1 MFIKNGSFKKYTH
14 IISYV
19 PPTIIIQ
26 PRGDIKN
33 VGSDYTFTIS
43 ARGSRPLTY
52 QWYKNDNPILT
63 ETSNQ
68 LILTNLQISDDGSY
82 FCEVRNNGYLLE
94 SDIVDLAVVDSLSF
108 SQQPTS
114 LSANSN
120 SNVSFSVVVDSDTS
134 VNYQWYKNSLIYPGT
149 SNTLYI
155 NYVTENEEGT
165 YFCVASNLLAAI
177 TSNSATLKVNDP
189 IIINDHPDD
198 TLLNVGD
205 NLTLSISCVGTFPI
219 SAQWR
224 KNNTNYGS
232 LSVRNDGD
240 IKLQITNVQNTDE
253 GNYDCV
259 LSNIV
264 GSVTSNKALF
274 YINKPPQFILNPID
288 GIGYDETSF
297 TFTSNASGT
306 NPISY
311 QWIKENEGLISQATF
326 KDYKLTNLQFSN
338 SGKYACIASNLYES
352 VTSTFASLSVLSS
365 ATIIDS
371 KIKGGNRQSLFLG
384 NNGTISGCGL
394 FNSKTIPTT
403 IQLPPVKSFSVKE
416 HTLFLGNDNTL
427 SAVGINT
434 YGQLGDGTNSTAS
447 IPIKIDTFPIKMV
460 AAGYDHS
467 LFLGTDGT
475 VSACGNNGYG
485 QLGNG
490 TLTDQYNLTK
500 VVNISYVKMIAAG
513 NDYSLFL
520 GMDGRLSGCGVNTKG
535 QLGFREL
542 MPGALYSFISEYK
555 YPKSNDYYNNVAAI
569 YAGKQHSLILCKD
582 RSVFSFGSNEFGQLG
597 TVGTLIW
604 YYSLPLPP
612 VKMIAVGE
620 NHTLFLGMDGTV
632 SGCGYNQYGQLG
644 NNTTTNVNTPILI
657 NLPPVSTISAGDNH
671 SLFLGMDG
679 TLSACGRNNVGQLG
693 DGTKINKLT
702 PVKINLPL
710 IF

>member
-1 MFIKNGSFKKYTH
+1 MFIKNGSYKKHTH

-26 PRGDIKN
+26 PVGDIKN

-43 ARGSRPLTY
+43 AKGSNPLTY
-52 QWYKNDNPILT
+52 QWYKNNFPILGENYT
-63 ETSNQ
+63 ELN
-68 LILTNLQISDDGSY
+68 LTNLQLIDDAEYYCEIS
-82 FCEVRNNGYLLE
+82 NNGYLVN
-94 SDIVDLAVVDSLSF
+94 SDVVKLNILDTLSF
-108 SQQPTS
+108 VTQPS
-114 LSANSN
+114 SVEVNQNSN
-120 SNVSFSVVVDSDTS
+120 IFFSVSVITS
-134 VNYQWYKNSLIYPGT
+134 SPVTYKWYKDYLIYPGT
-149 SNTLYI
+149 ANTIYI
-155 NYVTENEEGT
+155 NYVKENQEGS
-165 YFCVASNLLAAI
+165 YFCVVSNLLTSI
-177 TSNSATLKVNDP
+177 TSNSATLTVNDP
-189 IIINDHPDD
+189 IIISDHPDD

-232 LSVRNDGD
+232 LSVTNDGD
-240 IKLQITNVQNTDE
+240 VKLQISNVQNTDE

-311 QWIKENEGLISQATF
+311 QWIKENEGLISQATL
-326 KDYKLTNLQFSN
+326 KDYTLTNLQFSN
-338 SGKYACIASNLYES
+338 SGKYACIASNLYGS

-371 KIKGGNRQSLFLG
+371 KVKGGIRQSLFLG
-384 NNGTISGCGL
+384 NNETISGCGS

-403 IQLPPVKSFSVKE
+403 IQLPPVKSFSVKA
-416 HTLFLGNDNTL
+416 HTLFLGNDDTL

-434 YGQLGDGTNSTAS
+434 YGQLGNGANSTAT

-460 AAGYDHS
+460 AAGYNHS

-475 VSACGNNGYG
+475 VYACGYNSYG

-490 TLTDQYNLTK
+490 TNTDQYNLTK
-500 VVNISYVKMIAAG
+500 VLDISSVKMIAAG
-513 NDYSLFL
+513 DNYSLFL
-520 GMDGRLSGCGVNTKG
+520 GMDGKLSGCGHNRYG
-535 QLGFREL
+535 QLGFIEP
-542 MPGALYSFISEYK
+542 MPGAVNSFISEYK
-555 YPKSNDYYNNVAAI
+555 YPKFCGYYNVAAI
-569 YAGKQHSLILCKD
+569 YAGKLHSLVLYKN
-582 RSVFSFGSNEFGQLG
+582 RSVHSFGSNEFGQLG
-597 TVGTLIW
+597 TTTGTL
-604 YYSLPLPP
+604 LPLPP

-620 NHTLFLGMDGTV
+620 SHTLFLGMDGTV

-644 NNTTTNVNTPILI
+644 NDTTTNVGTPILI
-657 NLPPVSTISAGDNH
+657 NLPPVSTIAAGDNH

-693 DGTKINKLT
+693 DGTKINRLT